1 MSLEWETVEI
11 KSIADVTMGQSPQ
24 SKFYNEDY
32 EGMPFL
38 QGNKT
43 FGDKYPTF
51 ELYTTSIKKVAEK
64 GTVLMSV
71 RAPVGDLNIATEDI
85 CIGRGVCSIKMKKG
99 SNEFLYYL
107 LKANISSLIN
117 KESGTVFGS
126 VNKNDIESFEVKIPK
141 EIKEQHKILAILK
154 NIDEKIRISKEI
166 NHNLEQSIKLLYK
179 SFFEDF
185 TPFLNEKFVDSEL
198 GLIPHSWQVVELG
211 SFINVF
217 NGYSYKG
224 NELQESNF
232 AMMTIKNFNRDG
244 SFRVDGFKE
253 IVYSEKI
260 KNHHFLNENDVLIS
274 CTDVTQD
281 ADIIGN
287 CILLPNKQH
296 YDEIIMSMDL
306 VKIESKIPQINNF
319 LLASILRSYSFKT
332 HILGYVNG
340 TTVLHL
346 DKKGISKFKLALPKD
361 LDILTEFGKCL
372 EPFYNLIAINLDE
385 IEKLSKLR
393 DTLLPKLMRGDID
406 VSEVNCDL

>member
-1 MSLEWETVEI
+1 MINLSLEWKIVKLKDLINLKTGKLDSNQEELDGIYPFFTCAPNPSRINSFSFDQKAILLAGNNANGNFHINYFE
-11 KSIADVTMGQSPQ
+11 G
-24 SKFYNEDY
+24 KFDAYQRTYVISVLDEEKLD
-32 EGMPFL
+32 L
-38 QGNKT
+38 
-43 FGDKYPTF
+43 KY
-51 ELYTTSIKKVAEK
+51 
-64 GTVLMSV
+64 
-71 RAPVGDLNIATEDI
+71 
-85 CIGRGVCSIKMKKG
+85 
-99 SNEFLYYL
+99 LYYA
-107 LKANISSLIN
+107 LKICLNDFKRMSQ
-117 KESGTVFGS
+117 GTSTRFLT
-126 VNKNDIESFEVKIPK
+126 K
-141 EIKEQHKILAILK
+141 KILDNFEIQVPPIETQLK
-154 NIDEKIRISKEI
+154 IVNLLDNLTNKIEVNNQL